1 MLQGTSLPPP
11 GPQQASVVP
20 RSLPYAVL
28 MCSNKGKVIPGQS
41 IILEQAEQTGKA
53 DEDSW
58 KPAALF
64 IAEPY
69 DSAHSSGFAKAML
82 QRQRNCFLSAC
93 VFSQARRWTSSP
105 RSPEPV

>member
-11 GPQQASVVP
+11 GPQQPSVVP
-20 RSLPYAVL
+20 SSLPYAVL

-53 DEDSW
+53 DEDSR

-69 DSAHSSGFAKAML
+69 NSAHCSGFAKAIL

-93 VFSQARRWTSSP
+93 VFSQAEEVDDQPT
-105 RSPEPV
+105 EP